1 MTMPATPE
9 IPGPEPVAR
18 KGAAS
23 LDVLRFLAAGFILL
37 YHFGQN
43 APILLP
49 EMSPLFD
56 QGWLATDFFLILSG
70 FVLSRAYGARLAA
83 GRIAT
88 GPFMLRRIGR
98 LWPSH
103 MVVLLLL
110 AALIVGG
117 AALGFPPNHPEKY
130 SVIDFVSQVFMVH
143 GWGGFEEPG
152 WNVPT
157 WTLSALIVCYALF
170 ALYARHVQAMSRAGL
185 VALLTVVMV
194 VAFAGAHAVD
204 HAFADLPFR
213 FALMRAVPLFV
224 VGTLIERLLAPVSIG
239 KAAFFAGLAAAV
251 LAIVMLETQ
260 GRGLISDVIGLSL
273 LAAIISLGGAV
284 TLRGNHLTHQMGRA
298 SFSLFLTH
306 SLVGAV
312 WFALIPKVTDR
323 FELSVT
329 AQWAVWVSGIVTAIV
344 VAFVFEAVVDRPL
357 SQWVQKRL
365 SSGSGTGR

>member
-1 MTMPATPE
+1 MSSDSRPRDTKVEAVP
-9 IPGPEPVAR
+9 R

-23 LDVLRFLAAGFILL
+23 LDVLRFMAAGFILV

-43 APILLP
+43 APVILP
-49 EMSPLFD
+49 EMSPVFD

-110 AALIVGG
+110 AVLIVGG
-117 AALGFPPNHPEKY
+117 TALGYPPNHPEKY
-130 SVIDFVSQVFMVH
+130 SLIDFVSQVFMVH

-157 WTLSALIVCYALF
+157 WTLSSLIVCYALF

-185 VALLTVVMV
+185 AALLTAVMV
-194 VAFAGAHAVD
+194 AAFAGAHAVD

-224 VGTLIERLLAPVSIG
+224 AGTLIERLLAPVNIG
-239 KAAFFAGLAAAV
+239 KPAFFAGLAAAV
-251 LAIVMLETQ
+251 LAIVMLETH

-273 LAAIISLGGAV
+273 LAAIIGLGGAV
-284 TLRGNHLTHQMGRA
+284 SLRGNHLTHQMGRV

-312 WFALIPKVTDR
+312 WFALIPKVTER

-329 AQWAVWVSGIVTAIV
+329 AQWAVWGSGIATAIV
-344 VAFVFEAVVDRPL
+344 VAFVFEALVDRPL
-357 SQWVQKRL
+357 SQWVQRRL